1 MLTKRERWEFHRF
14 LEQANARELS
24 QERHD
29 LQYAMDTLPADCDE
43 LHDIRWMFRAVLEE
57 ISAREEVAA
66 YRLKRLGR

>member
-29 LQYAMDTLPADCDE
+29 LQYAMETLPADSDE
-43 LHDIRWMFRAVLEE
+43 LHDIRWMLRAVFEE

-66 YRLKRLGR
+66 YRLKRLAR